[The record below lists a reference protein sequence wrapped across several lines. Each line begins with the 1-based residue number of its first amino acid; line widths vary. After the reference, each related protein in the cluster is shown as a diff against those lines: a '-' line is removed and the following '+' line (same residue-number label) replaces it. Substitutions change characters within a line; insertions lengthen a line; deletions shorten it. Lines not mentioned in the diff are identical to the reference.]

1 MKFSFFTIEVG
12 VISIKYGKRK
22 EYVKRRSGKVNYVI
36 IGGDAA
42 GMSAAMQIVRND
54 ENANVVTLEK
64 GEIYSYAQCGLPY
77 VISGAIASTEK
88 LIARNVKMFR
98 DKYGIDAKVRHE
110 VTKVDTEKKNGIRRA
125 YEDER
130 YL

>member
-1 MKFSFFTIEVG
+1 MEVG
-12 VISIKYGKRK
+12 IFIKYGKRK

-64 GEIYSYAQCGLPY
+64 
-77 VISGAIASTEK
+77 
-88 LIARNVKMFR
+88 VKF
-98 DKYGIDAKVRHE
+98 
-110 VTKVDTEKKNGIRRA
+110 IRTHSVGYRMSLVVLSLQ
-125 YEDER
+125 R
-130 YL
+130 KS

>member
-64 GEIYSYAQCGLPY
+64 GEIRMRSVGYRMSLVVLSLQRK
-77 VISGAIASTEK
+77 S
-88 LIARNVKMFR
+88 
-98 DKYGIDAKVRHE
+98 
-110 VTKVDTEKKNGIRRA
+110 
-125 YEDER
+125 
-130 YL
+130 

>member
-1 MKFSFFTIEVG
+1 MEVG

-64 GEIYSYAQCGLPY
+64 
-77 VISGAIASTEK
+77 
-88 LIARNVKMFR
+88 VKF
-98 DKYGIDAKVRHE
+98 
-110 VTKVDTEKKNGIRRA
+110 IRTRSVG
-125 YEDER
+125 YR
-130 YL
+130 MSLVVLSLQRKS

>member
-64 GEIYSYAQCGLPY
+64 
-77 VISGAIASTEK
+77 
-88 LIARNVKMFR
+88 VKF
-98 DKYGIDAKVRHE
+98 
-110 VTKVDTEKKNGIRRA
+110 IRMRSVG
-125 YEDER
+125 YHMSLVVLSLQR
-130 YL
+130 KS

>member
-1 MKFSFFTIEVG
+1 MEVG

-64 GEIYSYAQCGLPY
+64 
-77 VISGAIASTEK
+77 
-88 LIARNVKMFR
+88 VKF
-98 DKYGIDAKVRHE
+98 
-110 VTKVDTEKKNGIRRA
+110 IRTRSVG
-125 YEDER
+125 YHMSLVVLSLQR
-130 YL
+130 KS

>member
-1 MKFSFFTIEVG
+1 MEVG
-12 VISIKYGKRK
+12 VISIKCGKRK

-64 GEIYSYAQCGLPY
+64 
-77 VISGAIASTEK
+77 
-88 LIARNVKMFR
+88 
-98 DKYGIDAKVRHE
+98 VRFIHTRS
-110 VTKVDTEKKNGIRRA
+110 VGYRMSLVVLSLQRKS
-125 YEDER
+125 
-130 YL
+130 

>member
-1 MKFSFFTIEVG
+1 MEVG

-22 EYVKRRSGKVNYVI
+22 EYVKRRSGKVKYVI

-64 GEIYSYAQCGLPY
+64 
-77 VISGAIASTEK
+77 
-88 LIARNVKMFR
+88 
-98 DKYGIDAKVRHE
+98 VRFIRMLS
-110 VTKVDTEKKNGIRRA
+110 VDYRMSLVVLSLQLKS
-125 YEDER
+125 
-130 YL
+130 

>member
-1 MKFSFFTIEVG
+1 MCTKFEDEILFFTIEVG

-36 IGGDAA
+36 GGDAA

-64 GEIYSYAQCGLPY
+64 
-77 VISGAIASTEK
+77 
-88 LIARNVKMFR
+88 VKF
-98 DKYGIDAKVRHE
+98 
-110 VTKVDTEKKNGIRRA
+110 IRMRSVG
-125 YEDER
+125 YR
-130 YL
+130 MSLVVLSLQRKS

>member
-1 MKFSFFTIEVG
+1 M
-12 VISIKYGKRK
+12 
-22 EYVKRRSGKVNYVI
+22 NYVI

-64 GEIYSYAQCGLPY
+64 VKFIHTPRGLPY

-88 LIARNVKMFR
+88 LIARNVKTFR
-98 DKYGIDAKVRHE
+98 EKYGIDAKVRHE
-110 VTKVDTEKKNGIRRA
+110 VTKVDTKKKMVYAEHTKTKDVLNFRTID
-125 YEDER
+125 Y
-130 YL
+130 

>member
-22 EYVKRRSGKVNYVI
+22 VCKKKSGKVNYVI

-54 ENANVVTLEK
+54 ENAKCCN
-64 GEIYSYAQCGLPY
+64 
-77 VISGAIASTEK
+77 
-88 LIARNVKMFR
+88 FR
-98 DKYGIDAKVRHE
+98 KR
-110 VTKVDTEKKNGIRRA
+110 
-125 YEDER
+125 
-130 YL
+130 

>member
-1 MKFSFFTIEVG
+1 MEVG

-64 GEIYSYAQCGLPY
+64 
-77 VISGAIASTEK
+77 
-88 LIARNVKMFR
+88 
-98 DKYGIDAKVRHE
+98 VRFIRMLS
-110 VTKVDTEKKNGIRRA
+110 VDYRMSLVVLSLQLKS
-125 YEDER
+125 
-130 YL
+130 